1 MLKNPNKKSLTLLW
15 CFIIKP
21 FKIYCWMSIYYMKNH
36 IWFFRVNY
44 FNKCWFK
51 FMSFINIQA
60 LPWLIGYAI
69 TNTQEDSSSMALF
82 FVFNGTVRQINACC
96 NTHIT
101 MLLLILDSL
110 IAITSNV
117 WFVVLIRY
125 SRSSSGFLR
134 QHI

>member
-1 MLKNPNKKSLTLLW
+1 MLKYPNKKSLTLLW

-36 IWFFRVNY
+36 IWFFGVNY

-51 FMSFINIQA
+51 FMSLINIQA
-60 LPWLIGYAI
+60 LPCFIGYAV
-69 TNTQEDSSSMALF
+69 TNTKGGSSSMTLF

-110 IAITSNV
+110 IAKTSNV

-125 SRSSSGFLR
+125 SRSLSVLLR
-134 QHI
+134 QLI